1 MSRVLVLDQQRRPLM
16 PCTPARARL
25 LLKQKKAA
33 VWRRYPFTLILRV
46 ARPDAIVQPLRL
58 KIDPGSRTSG
68 LAVTNDRREKWFGRR
83 NSPIAVSKSTQ
94 PSRNGPPCAGDDACG
109 IRDTA
114 SRVSSI
120 ADGPR
125 AGLPRRFSVARG
137 TSRPGS
143 PA

>member
-33 VWRRYPFTLILRV
+33 VLRRYPFTLILRV

-68 LAVTNDRREKWFGRR
+68 LA
-83 NSPIAVSKSTQ
+83 
-94 PSRNGPPCAGDDACG
+94 
-109 IRDTA
+109 
-114 SRVSSI
+114 
-120 ADGPR
+120 
-125 AGLPRRFSVARG
+125 
-137 TSRPGS
+137 
-143 PA
+143 

>member
-46 ARPDAIVQPLRL
+46 ARPDAIAQPLRL

-68 LAVTNDRREKWFGRR
+68 LAVTNDTTGEVVWAAELTHRGEQVHTPPETGSRAPGEAPTAYAIPQVAFSQ
-83 NSPIAVSKSTQ
+83 SPTAQGLASPVAYQ
-94 PSRNGPPCAGDDACG
+94 SRA
-109 IRDTA
+109 
-114 SRVSSI
+114 
-120 ADGPR
+120 
-125 AGLPRRFSVARG
+125 
-137 TSRPGS
+137 
-143 PA
+143 